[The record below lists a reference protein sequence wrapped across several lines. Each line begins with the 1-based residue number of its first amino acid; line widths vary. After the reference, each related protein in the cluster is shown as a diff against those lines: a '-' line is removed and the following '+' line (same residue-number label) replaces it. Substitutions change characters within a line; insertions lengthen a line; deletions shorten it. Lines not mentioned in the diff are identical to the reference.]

1 MILGYVL
8 FFLAGL
14 GFGYAAPGGTKFVPF
29 IFPILLAIGA
39 AARDGLKA
47 EIFLKLLAAIVITA
61 IGIAIGWILD
71 ERSRRQ
77 SETAEAH

>member
-29 IFPILLAIGA
+29 IFPILLALGA
-39 AARDGLKA
+39 AVRDGLKA
-47 EIFLKLLAAIVITA
+47 EIFLKLLAALVITA
-61 IGIAIGWILD
+61 IGIAIGGMLD
-71 ERSRRQ
+71 ARSRRQ
-77 SETAEAH
+77 DEAAEAG

>member
-14 GFGYAAPGGTKFVPF
+14 GFGYAAPGGTKFLPF
-29 IFPILLAIGA
+29 IFPILLALGA

-47 EIFLKLLAAIVITA
+47 EIFLKLLAALVITA
-61 IGIAIGWILD
+61 IGIAVGGMLD
-71 ERSRRQ
+71 ARSRRQ
-77 SETAEAH
+77 DEAAEAG